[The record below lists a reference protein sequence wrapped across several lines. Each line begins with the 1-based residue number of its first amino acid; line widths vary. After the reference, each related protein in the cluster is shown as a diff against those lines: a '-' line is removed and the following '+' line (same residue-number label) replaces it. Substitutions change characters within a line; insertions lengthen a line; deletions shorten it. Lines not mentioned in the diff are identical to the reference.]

1 MISVVMPCYNE
12 EEIVERSYHAIKR
25 VVEEITSEYEIL
37 FANDGST
44 DGTLAVLEHLKAADS
59 HVGVISYTPNRGAGY
74 AHRQLYATA
83 RGDRVILLEADLAM
97 SPKDVIAPFL
107 EHLETW
113 DVVVGSRYK
122 GVAPDYPWYRR
133 IVSNANRMLVRTL
146 FGLDLHDTQAG
157 FSGFRKSVLDSIELT
172 SDRWEALVELY
183 ARAKARGFKILE
195 VPVKFVHGTETG
207 QTNVLVEA
215 PRQLFNTLRLWW
227 RLRGIATRGS
237 QPSSHATR

>member
-12 EEIVERSYHAIKR
+12 EEIVERSYHAIRR
-25 VVEEITSEYEIL
+25 VIEGITSEYEIL

-44 DGTLAVLEHLKAADS
+44 DGTLAVLERLKAGDP
-59 HVGVISYTPNRGAGY
+59 HVEVISYAPNRGAGY
-74 AHRQLYATA
+74 AHRQLYAAA

-97 SPKDVIAPFL
+97 APEDVIPAFL

-122 GVAPDYPWYRR
+122 GVRPDYPWYRR
-133 IVSNANRMLVRTL
+133 IVSKAHRLFVRML

-157 FSGFRKSVLDSIELT
+157 FTGFRKSVLDAIELT
-172 SDRWEALVELY
+172 SDRWEVLVELY
-183 ARAKARGFKILE
+183 AKARARGFRILE

-207 QTNVLVEA
+207 ETNVLVEA
-215 PRQLFNTLRLWW
+215 PRQLWNTLRLWW
-227 RLRGIATRGS
+227 RLRGPGDAEARK
-237 QPSSHATR
+237 

>member
-12 EEIVERSYHAIKR
+12 EEIVERSYHAIRR
-25 VVEEITSEYEIL
+25 VIEGITSEYEIL

-44 DGTLAVLEHLKAADS
+44 DGTLAVLERLKAEDS

-74 AHRQLYATA
+74 AHRQLYAAA

-97 SPKDVIAPFL
+97 APEDVIPAFL

-122 GVAPDYPWYRR
+122 GVRPDYPWYRR
-133 IVSNANRMLVRTL
+133 MVSSAHRLLVRLL

-157 FSGFRKSVLDSIELT
+157 FTGFRKSVLDAIELT
-172 SDRWEALVELY
+172 SDRWEVLVELY
-183 ARAKARGFKILE
+183 AKATARGFKILE
-195 VPVKFVHGTETG
+195 VPVKFVHGTDTG

-215 PRQLFNTLRLWW
+215 PRQLWNTLRLWW
-227 RLRGIATRGS
+227 RLRGVRDAEARK
-237 QPSSHATR
+237 